1 MQRVVVRR
9 WVGETSSATTLRATV
24 GAMENNDDLS
34 VNVRDLLSCSGYSP
48 RGRRRRKRRC
58 KVVQV
63 KVDLVGDG
71 SPRGGGG
78 LESGWKMIS
87 SLTTAKDADRGG
99 GGLEVREAEEDYN
112 VGSGPMGSRG
122 LGIRRSI
129 SFQLASGR
137 LVLTGRQWMKVDY
150 PAACGIGLLEADEDG
165 TSGDSLR

>member
-1 MQRVVVRR
+1 MQRVVVQGR
-9 WVGETSSATTLRATV
+9 VGETSSATTLRATV

-34 VNVRDLLSCSGYSP
+34 VDV
-48 RGRRRRKRRC
+48 RRRRKRRC

-78 LESGWKMIS
+78 LESGWKKIS

-112 VGSGPMGSRG
+112 VGSGPMGGRG

-129 SFQLASGR
+129 SFQLASSR
-137 LVLTGRQWMKVDY
+137 LVLTGRRWMKVDY
-150 PAACGIGLLEADEDG
+150 LAACGIGLLEADEDG

>member
-1 MQRVVVRR
+1 M
-9 WVGETSSATTLRATV
+9 
-24 GAMENNDDLS
+24 
-34 VNVRDLLSCSGYSP
+34 
-48 RGRRRRKRRC
+48 
-58 KVVQV
+58 

-150 PAACGIGLLEADEDG
+150 PAACGIGILEADEDG
-165 TSGDSLR
+165 TSGHSLRSLTRGGGD

>member
-1 MQRVVVRR
+1 MSGPRQE
-9 WVGETSSATTLRATV
+9 GSSAEGGFVANETLGRRPASP
-24 GAMENNDDLS
+24 GS
-34 VNVRDLLSCSGYSP
+34 DLLSCSGYSP

-78 LESGWKMIS
+78 LESEWKMIS

-112 VGSGPMGSRG
+112 VGSGPMGGRG

-137 LVLTGRQWMKVDY
+137 LVLTRRQWMKVDY

-165 TSGDSLR
+165 TSGDLLR